1 LIGQLGHHLLFAK
14 ERDEKAIERFKSE
27 VERQFGVL
35 DGRLANN
42 HFLTGPD
49 FSIVDIMNFTWP
61 NAATERF
68 GLDLS
73 KFGHL
78 KRWLGEI
85 AERPSVVR
93 ALALRPG

>member
-1 LIGQLGHHLLFAK
+1 
-14 ERDEKAIERFKSE
+14 
-27 VERQFGVL
+27 
-35 DGRLANN
+35 
-42 HFLTGPD
+42 
-49 FSIVDIMNFTWP
+49 MNFTWP